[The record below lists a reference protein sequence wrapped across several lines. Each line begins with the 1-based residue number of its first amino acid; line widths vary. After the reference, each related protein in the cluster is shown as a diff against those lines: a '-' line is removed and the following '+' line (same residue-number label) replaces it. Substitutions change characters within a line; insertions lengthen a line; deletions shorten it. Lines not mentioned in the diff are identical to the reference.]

1 MRSLATLGGLLVLIV
16 LAIAWKISN
25 QVEAGQE
32 PDKKPGRITLG
43 VHPDDVQGSD
53 EVNQRTSASLENGG
67 SPAGKQEPTTTPET
81 KPAAKPS
88 ESPAKPATQPESKPN
103 KPVLADPPAQ
113 PKEESP
119 VQPTPPPTGDE
130 IEGIRY
136 TVKEGD
142 TLYGILSRAYG
153 KANQALIDSIAVAS
167 DLDDPSRL
175 SPGMVLV
182 LPQVPGFDAPK
193 RP

>member
-32 PDKKPGRITLG
+32 PDEKPGRITLG
-43 VHPDDVQGSD
+43 VHPDDVDGSD
-53 EVNQRTSASLENGG
+53 RATKRSPASLEND
-67 SPAGKQEPTTTPET
+67 S
-81 KPAAKPS
+81 KPADGPGPESTPTSKPTETPKTPASQPEPLQAKPQP
-88 ESPAKPATQPESKPN
+88 EETAPPVQPQLPAKP
-103 KPVLADPPAQ
+103 V
-113 PKEESP
+113 
-119 VQPTPPPTGDE
+119 TPPPATEE
-130 IEGIRY
+130 IAGLRY
-136 TVKEGD
+136 TVKDGD

-182 LPQVPGFDAPK
+182 LPQVPGFDPPK

>member
-32 PDKKPGRITLG
+32 PDTKPGRITLG
-43 VHPDDVQGSD
+43 VHPDDLQEGDSAAK
-53 EVNQRTSASLENGG
+53 RTPASTENGG
-67 SPAGKQEPTTTPET
+67 SAAGAQATKTTPAS
-81 KPAAKPS
+81 KPA
-88 ESPAKPATQPESKPN
+88 ETPAAPPATAPKKPQPQPEPSKP
-103 KPVLADPPAQ
+103 LAQPQAEPPAQ
-113 PKEESP
+113 PAT
-119 VQPTPPPTGDE
+119 PTAEDQ
-130 IEGIRY
+130 IEGLRY

-153 KANQALIDSIAVAS
+153 KANQALIDSVAVAS
-167 DLDDPSRL
+167 ELDDPSRL

-182 LPQVPGFDAPK
+182 LPQVPGFNAPK

>member
-1 MRSLATLGGLLVLIV
+1 MRSLATLGGILVLIV

-25 QVEAGQE
+25 EVEAGQE
-32 PDKKPGRITLG
+32 PDKNPGRITLG
-43 VHPDDVQGSD
+43 VHPDDQPESD
-53 EVNQRTSASLENGG
+53 GDTKRTPASLENNGKPTG
-67 SPAGKQEPTTTPET
+67 SQEPKTQPSAEPPET
-81 KPAAKPS
+81 T
-88 ESPAKPATQPESKPN
+88 PAKPATQPGQNPPN
-103 KPVLADPPAQ
+103 QPEASEQAPIEPTTPPA
-113 PKEESP
+113 E
-119 VQPTPPPTGDE
+119 DE

>member
-43 VHPDDVQGSD
+43 VHPDDVQDSD
-53 EVNQRTSASLENGG
+53 AASKRNSASPGNAEN
-67 SPAGKQEPTTTPET
+67 PAGKQEPKTTPT
-81 KPAAKPS
+81 AKPAEAPV
-88 ESPAKPATQPESKPN
+88 KPATQPEPKPN
-103 KPVLADPPAQ
+103 QPEQSDPPAQ
-113 PKEESP
+113 PKEEAP
-119 VQPTPPPTGDE
+119 VQPTPPPVGNE
-130 IEGIRY
+130 IEGLRY

-182 LPQVPGFDAPK
+182 LPQLPGFDAPK

>member
-25 QVEAGQE
+25 QVEAGQK
-32 PDKKPGRITLG
+32 PDKNPGRITLG
-43 VHPDDVQGSD
+43 VHPDDLEETDGATK
-53 EVNQRTSASLENGG
+53 RTPASVGG
-67 SPAGKQEPTTTPET
+67 TPAGTQEPSTTQE
-81 KPAAKPS
+81 AKPS
-88 ESPAKPATQPESKPN
+88 ETAAKPEQSQPPAQPPAKPAT
-103 KPVLADPPAQ
+103 PPA
-113 PKEESP
+113 E
-119 VQPTPPPTGDE
+119 DE

-153 KANQALIDSIAVAS
+153 KANQALIDSVAVAS

>member
-1 MRSLATLGGLLVLIV
+1 V
-16 LAIAWKISN
+16 
-25 QVEAGQE
+25 
-32 PDKKPGRITLG
+32 
-43 VHPDDVQGSD
+43 
-53 EVNQRTSASLENGG
+53 
-67 SPAGKQEPTTTPET
+67 
-81 KPAAKPS
+81 
-88 ESPAKPATQPESKPN
+88 
-103 KPVLADPPAQ
+103 
-113 PKEESP
+113 
-119 VQPTPPPTGDE
+119 DE
-130 IEGIRY
+130 IEGLRY

-153 KANQALIDSIAVAS
+153 KANQALIDSVAVAS

>member
-1 MRSLATLGGLLVLIV
+1 MRSLATLGGILVLIV

-25 QVEAGQE
+25 EVEAGQE
-32 PDKKPGRITLG
+32 PDKNPGRITLG
-43 VHPDDVQGSD
+43 VQADDPSESEG
-53 EVNQRTSASLENGG
+53 ETKRNSASLENNAASAGTQEPKTPAASKPAETPPSKPA
-67 SPAGKQEPTTTPET
+67 SPA
-81 KPAAKPS
+81 
-88 ESPAKPATQPESKPN
+88 SPASQTPPSQPAPAVQP
-103 KPVLADPPAQ
+103 PVAPITPPA
-113 PKEESP
+113 E
-119 VQPTPPPTGDE
+119 DE
-130 IEGIRY
+130 VAGIRY

-142 TLYGILSRAYG
+142 TLYGILTRAYG